1 MFTDA
6 HLRELRPSDWRDQ
19 LIGKGSFG
27 AVYRATWRGKEVA
40 VKELLLPKEPKAAG
54 AAAREALKKRVG
66 QITTDFVSEVEIC
79 CDRTPPPRLPLAH
92 LLFVS

>member
-1 MFTDA
+1 M
-6 HLRELRPSDWRDQ
+6 Q

-40 VKELLLPKEPKAAG
+40 VKELLLPKEPNAAG

-79 CDRTPPPRLPLAH
+79 CDRKHRQHLPLAH
-92 LLFVS
+92 PPFVS